1 MTMSSVI
8 MCYVI
13 KLIFHHNEQNF
24 QHNKHAPTSIWS
36 PQNVEEYVPN
46 RTGQEML

>member
-13 KLIFHHNEQNF
+13 VLIFHHNGYLLF
-24 QHNKHAPTSIWS
+24 TPKLMADDVFFRIMTPF
-36 PQNVEEYVPN
+36 
-46 RTGQEML
+46 